1 MRHLLAVTAAAATV
15 LLGPCVSPSRAEP
28 LPTQHFLPLAVAI
41 EAATAALDKCINAG
55 HHVSVEVMNHNAMVL
70 VTYHHEL
77 ATIHSAYS
85 AHAKAYTVLSYS
97 YASKETTSAAIA
109 KRITKSPEDLA
120 RVQGIPGLIM
130 APGGVLIQWGR
141 SVSEA
146 PPVRSTTSSAPWPAS
161 RRSRIVWR
169 RNGTDRPR
177 PAFAHKIAAKS
188 THPPSSTQKSCRA
201 LRRDRRA
208 QRCPR

>member
-1 MRHLLAVTAAAATV
+1 MRHLLAGTAIAALVLAAAV
-15 LLGPCVSPSRAEP
+15 PPSRAEP

-41 EAATAALDKCINAG
+41 EAATATLDTCNKAG

-70 VTYHHEL
+70 VTFHHEL

-97 YASKETTSAAIA
+97 YASSETTSAAIA

-130 APGGVLIQWGR
+130 APGGVLIQFGKQTVGAIGVGG
-141 SVSEA
+141 SSG
-146 PPVRSTTSSAPWPAS
+146 PVNDELCAMAG
-161 RRSRIVWR
+161 IEKIK
-169 RNGTDRPR
+169 DRLTP
-177 PAFAHKIAAKS
+177 
-188 THPPSSTQKSCRA
+188 
-201 LRRDRRA
+201 
-208 QRCPR
+208 